1 MKIIASQ
8 MHFQALNEL
17 VRTSGDRKVVID
29 NCIGQR
35 YIASG
40 LSQKEIVINGTPGNA
55 LGAYLNGASILVNG
69 NAQDAAGD
77 TMNDIVKPLALAL
90 NLTHK

>member
-40 LSQKEIVINGTPGNA
+40 LSQKEIVINGTPGA
-55 LGAYLNGASILVNG
+55 TPWAPI
-69 NAQDAAGD
+69 
-77 TMNDIVKPLALAL
+77 
-90 NLTHK
+90 

>member
-1 MKIIASQ
+1 MKIIASH
-8 MHFQALNEL
+8 MHFQDLNEL
-17 VRTSGDRKVVID
+17 VRTSTDPKVIID

-55 LGAYLNGASILVNG
+55 LGA
-69 NAQDAAGD
+69 
-77 TMNDIVKPLALAL
+77 
-90 NLTHK
+90 